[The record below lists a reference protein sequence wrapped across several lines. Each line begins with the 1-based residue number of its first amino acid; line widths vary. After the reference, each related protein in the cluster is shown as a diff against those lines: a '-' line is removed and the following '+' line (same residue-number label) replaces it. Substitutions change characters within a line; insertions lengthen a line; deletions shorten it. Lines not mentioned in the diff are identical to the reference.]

1 MKYNNQQVKS
11 MSKQLSE
18 CSEKLELLNLE
29 CTELRTSYEEAR
41 GQLKN
46 TKAAL
51 RDITNQNSILVQNLK
66 SSRAK
71 ISQLK
76 CRNASLEEECVNFQV
91 DLLEATDL
99 ACDSDD
105 SVTEPT
111 LQSIVGDSRKYTPE
125 IRMLYYN

>member
-1 MKYNNQQVKS
+1 

-18 CSEKLELLNLE
+18 CSEKLELLKLE

-41 GQLKN
+41 SQLKN

-76 CRNASLEEECVNFQV
+76 CRNASLEEECVNFRV
-91 DLLEATDL
+91 DLFG
-99 ACDSDD
+99 SKRF
-105 SVTEPT
+105 S
-111 LQSIVGDSRKYTPE
+111 
-125 IRMLYYN
+125 M